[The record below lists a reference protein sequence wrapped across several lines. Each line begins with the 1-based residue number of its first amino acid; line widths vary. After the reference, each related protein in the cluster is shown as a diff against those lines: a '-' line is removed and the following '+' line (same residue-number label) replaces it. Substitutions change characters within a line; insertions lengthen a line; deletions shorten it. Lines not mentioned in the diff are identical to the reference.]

1 MSAPSLRGVQ
11 GSAGGSAGGRRC
23 REECRKGV
31 QGGRTSSVSDES
43 FKIPSATIF
52 KGFYLRDSVGSNALN
67 RRFYGEII
75 AVSGSSN

>member
-1 MSAPSLRGVQ
+1 VCVCAVSER
-11 GSAGGSAGGRRC
+11 SAGEC
-23 REECRKGV
+23 REGV

-43 FKIPSATIF
+43 FKIPAAAIF
-52 KGFYLRDSVGSNALN
+52 ESFYLRDSVGSNALN